1 MVHRRIFKSVLNSV
15 LVAAQN
21 KITFSSKKYNSPK
34 EDMILLY
41 LMDFRNHTLAA
52 TSFGLLSYGG
62 LQGGGVE
69 SLHVV

>member
-41 LMDFRNHTLAA
+41 LN
-52 TSFGLLSYGG
+52 SGLLQSYISSYLFWALKLWRVTGRRG
-62 LQGGGVE
+62 
-69 SLHVV
+69 